1 MHLNLFLYF
10 SGNPTILPFPY
21 SAYPGATGLPWGMY
35 PNGLFQQ
42 QNGTQSGSTTP
53 VTSVNGT
60 VQPAGARRPGSP
72 GSSGGNTNGTV
83 TPGPPELQN
92 GSLTVPVS
100 TANGM
105 QPMLF
110 PTAYIDPVSGAVVRG
125 AAHPHPGA
133 GAGALRLIQPQAQ
146 GLMMPNAAVNNV
158 ALASAAIAA
167 AQQAQ
172 QPQTGLTMANGGSS
186 GASRRESMDR
196 GSSTF
201 SPSFSEQYKN
211 KAAGVNAAAAA
222 AGAGWPNSYGALGTG

>member
-1 MHLNLFLYF
+1 M
-10 SGNPTILPFPY
+10 
-21 SAYPGATGLPWGMY
+21 YPG
-35 PNGLFQQ
+35 LFQQQ

-60 VQPAGARRPGSP
+60 VQPAGRRPGSP

-92 GSLTVPVS
+92 GGLPAGLPVS

-110 PTAYIDPVSGAVVRG
+110 PTAYIDPVSGASFVRG

-146 GLMMPNAAVNNV
+146 GLMMPNTVNNV

-167 AQQAQ
+167 AQQQAQ
-172 QPQTGLTMANGGSS
+172 VRLSDVSLENG
-186 GASRRESMDR
+186 
-196 GSSTF
+196 
-201 SPSFSEQYKN
+201 
-211 KAAGVNAAAAA
+211 
-222 AGAGWPNSYGALGTG
+222 

>member
-1 MHLNLFLYF
+1 MWYLKIYF
-10 SGNPTILPFPY
+10 FFHFAGNPTILPFPY
-21 SAYPGATGLPWGMY
+21 SAYPGAAGVPWGMY
-35 PNGLFQQ
+35 PGLFQQQ

-60 VQPAGARRPGSP
+60 VQPAGRRPGSP

-92 GSLTVPVS
+92 GGLPAGLPVS

-110 PTAYIDPVSGAVVRG
+110 PTAYIDPVSGASFVRG

-146 GLMMPNAAVNNV
+146 GLMMPNTVNNV

-167 AQQAQ
+167 AQQQAQ
-172 QPQTGLTMANGGSS
+172 VRLSLENG
-186 GASRRESMDR
+186 
-196 GSSTF
+196 
-201 SPSFSEQYKN
+201 
-211 KAAGVNAAAAA
+211 
-222 AGAGWPNSYGALGTG
+222 

>member
-1 MHLNLFLYF
+1 MRLFF
-10 SGNPTILPFPY
+10 AGNPTILPFPY
-21 SAYPGATGLPWGMY
+21 SAYPGAAATGVPWGMY
-35 PNGLFQQ
+35 PGLFQQQ

-60 VQPAGARRPGSP
+60 VQPGGRRPGSP

-92 GSLTVPVS
+92 GGLPVPVS

-110 PTAYIDPVSGAVVRG
+110 PTAYIDPVSGASFVRG

-133 GAGALRLIQPQAQ
+133 GAGALRLIQPQATP
-146 GLMMPNAAVNNV
+146 GMMAMPNTVNNV

-167 AQQAQ
+167 AQQQAQ
-172 QPQTGLTMANGGSS
+172 V
-186 GASRRESMDR
+186 
-196 GSSTF
+196 STN
-201 SPSFSEQYKN
+201 Y
-211 KAAGVNAAAAA
+211 
-222 AGAGWPNSYGALGTG
+222 